1 MAIAIALINAGTTI
15 VGLSL
20 TITGLGKIEMN
31 ITAGTFLYAII
42 EILIKTNWYAFIT
55 SLTFLTVTTI

>member
-20 TITGLGKIEMN
+20 TITGLGEIEMN
-31 ITAGTFLYAII
+31 IAAGTFLYAII
-42 EILIKTNWYAFIT
+42 ETLSKTN
-55 SLTFLTVTTI
+55 